1 MTFMPVQNGVT
12 DLLKLNMIQKD
23 EQNGNY
29 LSTGIIVRLVLMVR
43 NFTGYFCG

>member
-1 MTFMPVQNGVT
+1 MPVQNGVT

-23 EQNGNY
+23 EQNGSY
-29 LSTGIIVRLVLMVR
+29 LSTGIIVLLVLMVR